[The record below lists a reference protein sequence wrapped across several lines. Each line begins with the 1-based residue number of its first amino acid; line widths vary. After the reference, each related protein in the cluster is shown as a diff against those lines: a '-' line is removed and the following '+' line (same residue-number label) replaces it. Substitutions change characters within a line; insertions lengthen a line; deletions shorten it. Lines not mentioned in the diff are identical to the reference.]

1 MAGPGPDSI
10 AAILGR
16 CLARAPPEDESSWED
31 ELFTMLAMCGY
42 VCTLSYVVATDEPH
56 PLSNG

>member
-16 CLARAPPEDESSWED
+16 CLARAPPEDESSWDD

-42 VCTLSYVVATDEPH
+42 VRAYNVCGCYGRAPPSL
-56 PLSNG
+56 